1 MFVKNNYTSSWYSKP
16 KESISQNLNGSIL
29 NHLFLPHNLPSSSD
43 TDYLIDSDH
52 RYEYKLLEYVNEYW
66 QSFDAKNELSVF
78 QVLKK
83 CFQYWAAIQNKENC
97 SVPNLQSIIQK
108 LVPGDFLPLYFHA
121 QNAAILIEI
130 DENHTDQPLISSW
143 QVALPPDVITSSLE
157 PHFSDFPV
165 PVFRLPNRSHLLSRV
180 HCELLIDFMNNTIEH
195 AKVQKSSYRF
205 DEIRD
210 VPTSHYVC
218 QWWITQFQDAQVHN
232 QTNPSIAF
240 KKKHRDQIRH
250 TRSMLPFRRSGLW
263 MTIKVVLHT
272 ILVRRLGNI
281 GTIVYKLLITHFLT
295 YCISEKLSN
304 NYRIS
309 NDILMHCLRK
319 IVRRLNKIDQLLP
332 PVDSN
337 DIDQWI
343 QNVKEE
349 IKQKVDV
356 ITPSPKWQK
365 SIEKQKKQKHAKLHL
380 HPYQQETYQHPC
392 RKLKEYIDQRRS
404 GESSRYYFDGFGY
417 RCLESNRVA
426 DRDDDLPR
434 SLLTNRDEDPMGI
447 VLTRAEIWIQY
458 NLAAWIDSSL
468 QSDKGNQ
475 TFEKLQNFYE
485 NYQNAVLKWYYSEN
499 KSTDPIGYSRFILTS
514 LTIIRLMHKNLC
526 EHGRF
531 QRLKLHAIRI
541 PNLLEL
547 FEYLVLPN
555 RNEMFQA
562 RTLYDYFQEFSKKT
576 YPDLLS
582 NIESRNSFGV
592 QFADQSPEMN
602 ETLEK
607 IQEQIEQD
615 KKDKTEEVNKAKKK
629 YEELMKKVIGLKCEC
644 ESDVNIYYKKCDRC
658 NFERAANNIKVDIY
672 ECPIPSE
679 RESALAVI
687 FELQM
692 PNEIRC
698 YRDILW
704 LFANRPNP
712 KPSHK
717 MYEWL
722 SSRPHGSKLAMFYRG
737 PRDCKVQLLSAKR
750 SLSETHYS
758 APRSIAST
766 PLKEFFYE
774 NSLQVQITPTR
785 PTTLQDECR
794 TLTPEL
800 SDPNYKSLQFSIE
813 STQFV
818 QNKTIANLS
827 KCTLQLKPIEFL
839 EFGSFRSGHRLQWWN
854 LLSALETDSLSMDEE
869 SVAVLITHALL
880 QNGPFATDGKALI
893 YSWCPESHQQLL
905 EDHFVDELI
914 VRLERHLKHFECN
927 WQNELVL
934 IIITVVVIRI
944 FTICNSTRKQR
955 MTDVVL
961 KCRNTGAK
969 WIQLILKSIHNPSSA
984 DSNKMDELRDKIGII
999 GIACLLTF
1007 SVYTDASHSLDLS
1020 NDDVMSLLNMIT
1032 TVHDNLILGNKQL
1045 NMSVFMRNLMR
1056 QSERVL
1062 VSIHPMVKKL
1072 LEKNSYELLNEFA
1085 SIYWAVIR
1093 TKGKADGKWKK
1104 RSENIYDGWYDGQYE
1119 SNKVSINCFNGQF
1132 VVNDQSVRFLPN
1144 NITSDK
1150 LFQRVFGN
1158 HIFEVQRAEQ
1168 DDTYITKNGYHHDG
1182 KVHYEFNRQNYCLRI
1197 YERHAHTNDRFELIP
1212 PKCFEDEVAEIFVS
1226 NYSHWWNDKTKI
1238 VEFRPVHFQHEN
1250 FLHDIHYI
1258 LAIKKGFIRTN
1269 NTENRQYLINRSS
1282 SFLKN
1287 LFTKYFIRLDSE
1299 PYVYMLADNGIIN
1312 IHLSR
1317 LGIAFKYSPQHN
1329 TITSR
1334 EYSDMHVDENQCFGT
1349 LTGLRSG
1356 LLLSPMAATE
1366 HKNRHQ
1372 LCRKLIVPYGEIRI
1386 SKKPDRHHQ
1395 TVTIDRT
1402 SEYKS
1407 PFLHQYFVFILNDRL
1422 RILQPTDSPTGWLYL
1437 ALLHAVTSHCLPDQY
1452 TGMTGMERSFELLN
1466 SAGSWC
1472 GQPFDPV
1479 CRQILLQI
1487 AIISPQ
1493 VNYYPENNQSME
1505 KIEWNPDYLPYSL
1518 QHFGY
1523 YLVAKKLLEAS
1534 EEWNF
1539 MYSTSATHN
1548 NDELEKLFKTRLSPQ
1563 MEAEIQRTSAVSS
1576 YKSLWE
1582 NSMIPFHTKVSVSP
1596 QRFGFESFRNHYQIH
1611 LKLADTSIDQKLLES
1626 ARLKFMHPHSGYFIK
1641 PTACVRI
1648 MNEKKEFP
1656 KEIFPSTDSQV
1667 NLISDIAKYFKEH
1680 LAESWNQFKMLEEY
1694 RKEYPSSNIIERFL
1708 RSLRQESRQTWS
1720 ELGKSIIFTNQLLF
1734 KTGLTV
1740 RFLPTELLSVF
1751 HQTWL
1756 NETEINSRNAP
1767 VLVLTPEQRIL
1778 LGGMMV
1784 NWVVEQQIERALHFG
1799 YQKKWEDFESEISN
1813 VPHTNWVPSQN
1824 LPWLIMELEMNI
1836 TIREIQVEVARH
1848 MTQPIMNDN
1857 DPNMRN
1863 TVMQLNM
1870 GEGKTSVIVPMLAL
1884 CLCSS
1889 SSSLV
1894 RIIVLK
1900 SLFPTNYQSLRHK
1913 LGGLLNRRVLSFACR
1928 RDMNFNESQAN
1939 QIFNRL
1945 QYGLSQRDVVLTSP
1959 EDILSFDLLTID
1971 KCRRNEFDV
1980 GRSMLSTQCWIKTYV
1995 RDILDE
2001 SDEILHVK
2009 YQLIYSIGGQK
2020 QVDGGLERWRTIQT
2034 VLNLVKQHATSIAT
2048 EFNDDVSYKVSE
2060 RKSSF
2065 PEFRLLNHQPFPELC
2080 KRIAKDWLNQ
2090 KSFRQSDEQLILQF
2104 ILDTSVPITCLK
2116 DRFPYNIIQ
2125 LFLVMRGL
2133 LSSEVLCVTLK
2144 KRYRV
2149 NFGVNPNPK
2158 FNRLMAVPFRAKDVA
2173 AENTEFGHPDVALV
2187 LTQISYYYSGLSDL
2201 QLRQC
2206 FDRLSQNENDPKVI
2220 YNEWISLEEDNDT
2233 IARIKQWKQVNLK
2246 DKHQRTEQ
2254 LFPTFRRNIQV
2265 INYFLNNFVYPHE
2278 SKQFPHKLIASP
2290 WDLSS
2295 SVRKKI
2301 MTGFSGTNDT
2311 QLLLPVHIHQCDL
2324 PELKKTDAVVLNN
2337 LLQPKNEHYQDLPI
2351 SASSEEILKQ
2361 IVNTEPMIQVILDV
2375 GALFIDGSNRQIAIK
2390 WLDLS
2395 NINRIDYVVYFEM
2408 DSIFVCDRQYQHHAF
2423 STSPASERLD
2433 RCLFYLDEIHTRG
2446 TDFKFPNEFRAAVT
2460 LGNGLTKD
2468 RLVQACMRMRKLGK
2482 HHWLSFWSS
2491 SEVHHQIQTLK
2502 KTSALNKEKEN
2513 INDHI
2518 SLTDILRWV
2527 YENTQQAT
2535 WDGLHHWAT
2544 QSLSFQQKISAFRN
2558 IDWNNYQ
2565 QILTN
2570 IMMENLAKAS
2580 LDAEILDLKTMYG
2593 HEKTFQTVYEIYST
2607 RYQYSNTGYSTEIHE
2622 AVSKRLLDY
2631 GGSKKLLTQLLDEE
2645 QQRELEREQETE
2657 EERQQVR
2664 PIAAVPCE
2672 PILHHEVMN
2681 LCETQGPMLNL
2692 SHLPNVFCSIAD
2704 AFIGTTFY
2712 RESQPG
2718 CWQENLWVTTEFKR
2732 VIQTK
2737 GESLDPFLRPPRWV
2751 LIYRNQH
2758 IIFLSPYEAN
2768 ELMDR
2773 LQYLYHKSPSDKLMQ
2788 TTLRL
2793 LLPRTRRDQSIL
2805 FNTRTLTIPPLI
2817 SSDPEIPDY
2826 SIPIEVLV
2834 ALFAFN
2840 GTIYFENKREQD
2852 AYCKFLGLC
2861 LKPRNEIEI
2870 NAFDNGWI
2878 NIDGFVENLDHR
2890 QQLQLHQCRFSF
2902 NPLIFIRKLIEN
2914 RNQAHAPLSSH
2925 VGSIIINAIKLPI
2938 E

>member
-1 MFVKNNYTSSWYSKP
+1 
-16 KESISQNLNGSIL
+16 
-29 NHLFLPHNLPSSSD
+29 
-43 TDYLIDSDH
+43 
-52 RYEYKLLEYVNEYW
+52 
-66 QSFDAKNELSVF
+66 
-78 QVLKK
+78 
-83 CFQYWAAIQNKENC
+83 
-97 SVPNLQSIIQK
+97 
-108 LVPGDFLPLYFHA
+108 
-121 QNAAILIEI
+121 
-130 DENHTDQPLISSW
+130 
-143 QVALPPDVITSSLE
+143 
-157 PHFSDFPV
+157 
-165 PVFRLPNRSHLLSRV
+165 
-180 HCELLIDFMNNTIEH
+180 MNNTIEH
-195 AKVQKSSYRF
+195 AKVQKSLYRF

-210 VPTSHYVC
+210 VPISHYVC

-240 KKKHRDQIRH
+240 KKKHRDQIRY

-263 MTIKVVLHT
+263 MTIKAVLHT
-272 ILVRRLGNI
+272 IL
-281 GTIVYKLLITHFLT
+281 
-295 YCISEKLSN
+295 
-304 NYRIS
+304 
-309 NDILMHCLRK
+309 
-319 IVRRLNKIDQLLP
+319 
-332 PVDSN
+332 
-337 DIDQWI
+337 
-343 QNVKEE
+343 
-349 IKQKVDV
+349 
-356 ITPSPKWQK
+356 
-365 SIEKQKKQKHAKLHL
+365 
-380 HPYQQETYQHPC
+380 QETYQHPC

-404 GESSRYYFDGFGY
+404 GESSRYYFDRFGY

-434 SLLTNRDEDPMGI
+434 FLLTNHDEDSIGI

-468 QSDKGNQ
+468 QSGKGDQ

-485 NYQNAVLKWYYSEN
+485 NYQNAALNWYYSKN
-499 KSTDPIGYSRFILTS
+499 KSIDPIGYSRFILTS
-514 LTIIRLMHKNLC
+514 LTIIRLIHKTLC
-526 EHGRF
+526 EDGRF

-547 FEYLVLPN
+547 FEFLVLPN

-582 NIESRNSFGV
+582 NIESRHSFGV

-615 KKDKTEEVNKAKKK
+615 KKDKTEELNKAKKK
-629 YEELMKKVIGLKCEC
+629 YEELMKEVIDLKCEC
-644 ESDVNIYYKKCDRC
+644 ETDVKLYYKKCDRC
-658 NFERAANNIKVDIY
+658 KFERTANNIKVDIY

-722 SSRPHGSKLAMFYRG
+722 SSRPHGSKLAMFYKG
-737 PRDCKVQLLSAKR
+737 PRDCKVQLLSAKQ

-766 PLKEFFYE
+766 PLEDFFYE

-854 LLSALETDSLSMDEE
+854 LLSALETDSLSIDEE

-880 QNGPFATDGKALI
+880 QNGPFAIDGKALI

-914 VRLERHLKHFECN
+914 VRLERHLKDFECN

-955 MTDVVL
+955 MIDLVL
-961 KCRNTGAK
+961 KCRHTGAK
-969 WIQLILKSIHNPSSA
+969 WIQLILKSIHNPSSS
-984 DSNKMDELRDKIGII
+984 DSNKMDALRDKIGII

-1020 NDDVMSLLNMIT
+1020 NDDVMSLLNMVT
-1032 TVHDNLILGNKQL
+1032 TVHDNLILGNKKL

-1119 SNKVSINCFNGQF
+1119 SNNVSIDCFNGKF
-1132 VVNDQSVRFLPN
+1132 VVNDQSIGFLPN

-1158 HIFEVQRAEQ
+1158 HIFEVQRGEQ
-1168 DDTYITKNGYHHDG
+1168 DDTYITKHGYHHDE

-1197 YERHAHTNDRFELIP
+1197 YEHHAQTNDRFELIP
-1212 PKCFEDEVAEIFVS
+1212 PKCFEDELAEIFVS

-1282 SFLKN
+1282 SFFKN
-1287 LFTKYFIRLDSE
+1287 LFTKYFIRLDGE

-1317 LGIAFKYSPQHN
+1317 LGIAFKYSPQHS

-1334 EYSDMHVDENQCFGT
+1334 EYFDMHVDENQCFGT

-1356 LLLSPMAATE
+1356 LLLSPMATIE

-1402 SEYKS
+1402 SESKS

-1466 SAGSWC
+1466 SAGSWSD
-1472 GQPFDPV
+1472 QPFDPV

-1493 VNYYPENNQSME
+1493 VNYYSENNQSME

-1523 YLVAKKLLEAS
+1523 YLIAKKLLEAS

-1539 MYSTSATHN
+1539 MYSTSATPN
-1548 NDELEKLFKTRLSPQ
+1548 NDELEKLFKSKKYNENLLMKLYWDYRDSYNPLARLSPQ
-1563 MEAEIQRTSAVSS
+1563 MEAEIQRASVVSS
-1576 YKSLWE
+1576 YKPVWE
-1582 NSMIPFHTKVSVSP
+1582 NSVRATNYSSLRLIDNLYGSGDVDLKDSSQLRCFPLSRWLSSEYQLKNIWIGLFKLAEELKTVESNNRQDDIERFEFLLDFLHYISDKCSYKPFYLQMLKSIIRGPSLSLRSLPYPSFTRYENIEEISFQRHRIKLPRNLGRYRYPIANREIEDCFLQNRDYENESFPDRYIRTFEINCLFKSWRRNSELRLFINNIQNHVRSIVMVPFHTKVSVNP

-1611 LKLADTSIDQKLLES
+1611 LKLADTNIDQKLLES
-1626 ARLKFMHPHSGYFIK
+1626 ARLKFMHPHSDYFIK
-1641 PTACVRI
+1641 LTACVRI
-1648 MNEKKEFP
+1648 TNEKKEFP

-1680 LAESWNQFKMLEEY
+1680 LAESWNQFNMLEEY
-1694 RKEYPSSNIIERFL
+1694 RKEYPSLNITERFL
-1708 RSLRQESRQTWS
+1708 HSLRQESRQNWS

-1734 KTGLTV
+1734 KTGLAV
-1740 RFLPTELLSVF
+1740 RFLPTTLLSVF

-1767 VLVLTPEQRIL
+1767 VLVLTPDQRTL
-1778 LGGMMV
+1778 LGGIMV

-1799 YQKKWEDFESEISN
+1799 YQKKWEDFEREISN
-1813 VPHTNWVPSQN
+1813 VPHANWVPSQN
-1824 LPWLIMELEMNI
+1824 LPWLIIELEMNI

-1848 MTQPIMNDN
+1848 MTQPIMNNN
-1857 DPNMRN
+1857 DFNMRN

-1884 CLCSS
+1884 SLCSS

-1928 RDMNFNESQAN
+1928 RDMNFSESQAN

-1980 GRSMLSTQCWIKTYV
+1980 GRPMLSTQRWIKTYV

-2020 QVDGGLERWRTIQT
+2020 QVDGGLERWQTIQS

-2065 PEFRLLNHQPFPELC
+2065 PEFRLLNHRPFLELC

-2090 KSFRQSDEQLILQF
+2090 KNFRQSDEELILQF
-2104 ILDTSVPITCLK
+2104 ILDISVPITCLK

-2133 LSSEVLCVTLK
+2133 LSSEVLFVTLK

-2206 FDRLSQNENDPKVI
+2206 FDRLSQNENDPEVI

-2254 LFPTFRRNIQV
+2254 LFPTFRRNMQV
-2265 INYFLNNFVYPHE
+2265 INYFLNNFVYPYE

-2295 SVRKKI
+2295 SARKKI

-2337 LLQPKNEHYQDLPI
+2337 LLQPKNEHYRDLPI

-2423 STSPASERLD
+2423 STAPASERLD

-2491 SEVHHQIQTLK
+2491 SEVHHQVQTLK
-2502 KTSALNKEKEN
+2502 KTSALYKEKEN
-2513 INDHI
+2513 VNDHI

-2527 YENTQQAT
+2527 YENTQQAI

-2544 QSLSFQQKISAFRN
+2544 QSLSFQQKNSAFRN

-2580 LDAEILDLKTMYG
+2580 LEAEILDLKTMYG
-2593 HEKTFQTVYEIYST
+2593 HEKIFQTVYEIYST

-2692 SHLPNVFCSIAD
+2692 SHLPNVFCPIAD
-2704 AFIGTTFY
+2704 AFIGMTFY

-2718 CWQENLWVTTEFKR
+2718 CWQENLWITTEFKR

-2768 ELMDR
+2768 ELMDH

-2817 SSDPEIPDY
+2817 SFGPEILDY
-2826 SIPIEVLV
+2826 SIPIELLV

-2861 LKPRNEIEI
+2861 LKPRNEIET

-2890 QQLQLHQCRFSF
+2890 QQLQLHQCRFSS
-2902 NPLIFIRKLIEN
+2902 NPLSFIRKLIEN

>member
-1 MFVKNNYTSSWYSKP
+1 
-16 KESISQNLNGSIL
+16 
-29 NHLFLPHNLPSSSD
+29 
-43 TDYLIDSDH
+43 
-52 RYEYKLLEYVNEYW
+52 
-66 QSFDAKNELSVF
+66 
-78 QVLKK
+78 
-83 CFQYWAAIQNKENC
+83 
-97 SVPNLQSIIQK
+97 
-108 LVPGDFLPLYFHA
+108 
-121 QNAAILIEI
+121 
-130 DENHTDQPLISSW
+130 
-143 QVALPPDVITSSLE
+143 
-157 PHFSDFPV
+157 
-165 PVFRLPNRSHLLSRV
+165 
-180 HCELLIDFMNNTIEH
+180 
-195 AKVQKSSYRF
+195 
-205 DEIRD
+205 
-210 VPTSHYVC
+210 
-218 QWWITQFQDAQVHN
+218 
-232 QTNPSIAF
+232 
-240 KKKHRDQIRH
+240 
-250 TRSMLPFRRSGLW
+250 MLPFRRSGLW

-272 ILVRRLGNI
+272 IL
-281 GTIVYKLLITHFLT
+281 
-295 YCISEKLSN
+295 
-304 NYRIS
+304 
-309 NDILMHCLRK
+309 
-319 IVRRLNKIDQLLP
+319 
-332 PVDSN
+332 
-337 DIDQWI
+337 
-343 QNVKEE
+343 
-349 IKQKVDV
+349 
-356 ITPSPKWQK
+356 
-365 SIEKQKKQKHAKLHL
+365 
-380 HPYQQETYQHPC
+380 QETYQHPC

-404 GESSRYYFDGFGY
+404 GESSRYYFDRFGY

-434 SLLTNRDEDPMGI
+434 FLLTNHDEDSIGI

-468 QSDKGNQ
+468 QSGKGDQ

-485 NYQNAVLKWYYSEN
+485 NYQNAALNWYYSKN
-499 KSTDPIGYSRFILTS
+499 KSIDPIGYSRFILTS
-514 LTIIRLMHKNLC
+514 LTIIRLIHKTLC
-526 EHGRF
+526 EDGRF

-547 FEYLVLPN
+547 FEFLVLPN

-582 NIESRNSFGV
+582 NIESRHSFGV

-615 KKDKTEEVNKAKKK
+615 KKDKTEELNKAKKK
-629 YEELMKKVIGLKCEC
+629 YEELMKEVIDLKCEC
-644 ESDVNIYYKKCDRC
+644 ETDVKLYYKKCDRC
-658 NFERAANNIKVDIY
+658 KFERTANNIKVDIY

-722 SSRPHGSKLAMFYRG
+722 SSRPHGSKLAMFYKG
-737 PRDCKVQLLSAKR
+737 PRDCKVQLLSAKQ

-766 PLKEFFYE
+766 PLEDFFYE

-854 LLSALETDSLSMDEE
+854 LLSALETDSLSIDEE

-880 QNGPFATDGKALI
+880 QNGPFAIDGKALI

-914 VRLERHLKHFECN
+914 VRLERHLKDFECN

-955 MTDVVL
+955 MIDLVL
-961 KCRNTGAK
+961 KCRHTGAK
-969 WIQLILKSIHNPSSA
+969 WIQLILKSIHNPSSS
-984 DSNKMDELRDKIGII
+984 DSNKMDALRDKIGII

-1020 NDDVMSLLNMIT
+1020 NDDVMSLLNMVT
-1032 TVHDNLILGNKQL
+1032 TVHDNLILGNKKL

-1119 SNKVSINCFNGQF
+1119 SNNVSIDCFNGKF
-1132 VVNDQSVRFLPN
+1132 VVNDQSIGFLPN

-1158 HIFEVQRAEQ
+1158 HIFEVQRGEQ
-1168 DDTYITKNGYHHDG
+1168 DDTYITKHGYHHDE

-1197 YERHAHTNDRFELIP
+1197 YEHHAQTNDRFELIP
-1212 PKCFEDEVAEIFVS
+1212 PKCFEDELAEIFVS

-1282 SFLKN
+1282 SFFKN
-1287 LFTKYFIRLDSE
+1287 LFTKYFIRLDGE

-1317 LGIAFKYSPQHN
+1317 LGIAFKYSPQHS

-1334 EYSDMHVDENQCFGT
+1334 EYFDMHVDENQCFGT

-1356 LLLSPMAATE
+1356 LLLSPMAAIE
-1366 HKNRHQ
+1366 HKNRHK

-1402 SEYKS
+1402 SESKS

-1437 ALLHAVTSHCLPDQY
+1437 GLLHAVTSHCLPDQY
-1452 TGMTGMERSFELLN
+1452 IGMTGMERSFELLN
-1466 SAGSWC
+1466 SAGSWSD
-1472 GQPFDPV
+1472 QPFDPV

-1493 VNYYPENNQSME
+1493 VNYYSENNQSME

-1523 YLVAKKLLEAS
+1523 YLIAKKLLEAS

-1539 MYSTSATHN
+1539 MYSTSATPN
-1548 NDELEKLFKTRLSPQ
+1548 NDELEKLFKT
-1563 MEAEIQRTSAVSS
+1563 
-1576 YKSLWE
+1576 
-1582 NSMIPFHTKVSVSP
+1582 
-1596 QRFGFESFRNHYQIH
+1596 
-1611 LKLADTSIDQKLLES
+1611 
-1626 ARLKFMHPHSGYFIK
+1626 
-1641 PTACVRI
+1641 
-1648 MNEKKEFP
+1648 
-1656 KEIFPSTDSQV
+1656 
-1667 NLISDIAKYFKEH
+1667 
-1680 LAESWNQFKMLEEY
+1680 
-1694 RKEYPSSNIIERFL
+1694 
-1708 RSLRQESRQTWS
+1708 
-1720 ELGKSIIFTNQLLF
+1720 
-1734 KTGLTV
+1734 V
-1740 RFLPTELLSVF
+1740 RFLPTTLLSVF

-1767 VLVLTPEQRIL
+1767 VLVLTPDQRTL
-1778 LGGMMV
+1778 LGGIMV

-1799 YQKKWEDFESEISN
+1799 YQKKWEDFEREISN
-1813 VPHTNWVPSQN
+1813 VPHANWVPSQN
-1824 LPWLIMELEMNI
+1824 LPWLIIELEMNI

-1848 MTQPIMNDN
+1848 MTQPIMNNN
-1857 DPNMRN
+1857 DFNMRN

-1884 CLCSS
+1884 SLCSS

-1928 RDMNFNESQAN
+1928 RDMNFSESQAN

-1980 GRSMLSTQCWIKTYV
+1980 GRPMLSTQRWIKTYV

-2020 QVDGGLERWRTIQT
+2020 QVDGGLERWRTIQS

-2065 PEFRLLNHQPFPELC
+2065 PEFRLLNHRPFLELC

-2090 KSFRQSDEQLILQF
+2090 KNFRQSDEELILQF
-2104 ILDTSVPITCLK
+2104 ILDISVPITCLK

-2133 LSSEVLCVTLK
+2133 LSSEVLFVTLK

-2206 FDRLSQNENDPKVI
+2206 FDRLSQNENDPEVI

-2254 LFPTFRRNIQV
+2254 LFPTFRRNMQV
-2265 INYFLNNFVYPHE
+2265 INYFLNNFVYPYE

-2295 SVRKKI
+2295 SARKKI

-2337 LLQPKNEHYQDLPI
+2337 LLQPKNEHYRDLPI

-2491 SEVHHQIQTLK
+2491 SEVHHQVQTLK
-2502 KTSALNKEKEN
+2502 KTSALYKEKEN
-2513 INDHI
+2513 VNDHI

-2527 YENTQQAT
+2527 YENTQQAI

-2544 QSLSFQQKISAFRN
+2544 QSLSFQQKNSAFRN

-2580 LDAEILDLKTMYG
+2580 LEGEILDLKTMYG
-2593 HEKTFQTVYEIYST
+2593 HEKIFQTVYEIYST

-2672 PILHHEVMN
+2672 PILHHEVLN

-2692 SHLPNVFCSIAD
+2692 SHLPNVFCPIAD
-2704 AFIGTTFY
+2704 AFIGMTFY

-2718 CWQENLWVTTEFKR
+2718 CWQENLWITTEFKR

-2768 ELMDR
+2768 ELMDH

-2817 SSDPEIPDY
+2817 SFGPEILDY
-2826 SIPIEVLV
+2826 SIPIELLV

-2861 LKPRNEIEI
+2861 LKPRNEIET

-2890 QQLQLHQCRFSF
+2890 QQLQLHQCRFSS
-2902 NPLIFIRKLIEN
+2902 NPKVLSKDLIPEIHDFSQLIKILIFFNGSTDLEWGKQYKKVRTVEFKQLISKIESVLCAWLRHTFDPLDFAYFDTSKGVGGTLTTDINGTFLFSQLLIDLLLRMIPQATDKDELIEYCTKAYDEVARFFLGDITVHRTDVQYVLFKIDAN
-2914 RNQAHAPLSSH
+2914 PDVLTKVNVDDNSFRQQ
-2925 VGSIIINAIKLPI
+2925 IKSLAYI
-2938 E
+2938 

>member
-1 MFVKNNYTSSWYSKP
+1 
-16 KESISQNLNGSIL
+16 
-29 NHLFLPHNLPSSSD
+29 
-43 TDYLIDSDH
+43 
-52 RYEYKLLEYVNEYW
+52 
-66 QSFDAKNELSVF
+66 
-78 QVLKK
+78 
-83 CFQYWAAIQNKENC
+83 
-97 SVPNLQSIIQK
+97 
-108 LVPGDFLPLYFHA
+108 
-121 QNAAILIEI
+121 
-130 DENHTDQPLISSW
+130 
-143 QVALPPDVITSSLE
+143 
-157 PHFSDFPV
+157 
-165 PVFRLPNRSHLLSRV
+165 
-180 HCELLIDFMNNTIEH
+180 
-195 AKVQKSSYRF
+195 
-205 DEIRD
+205 
-210 VPTSHYVC
+210 
-218 QWWITQFQDAQVHN
+218 
-232 QTNPSIAF
+232 
-240 KKKHRDQIRH
+240 
-250 TRSMLPFRRSGLW
+250 
-263 MTIKVVLHT
+263 
-272 ILVRRLGNI
+272 
-281 GTIVYKLLITHFLT
+281 
-295 YCISEKLSN
+295 
-304 NYRIS
+304 
-309 NDILMHCLRK
+309 
-319 IVRRLNKIDQLLP
+319 
-332 PVDSN
+332 
-337 DIDQWI
+337 
-343 QNVKEE
+343 
-349 IKQKVDV
+349 
-356 ITPSPKWQK
+356 
-365 SIEKQKKQKHAKLHL
+365 
-380 HPYQQETYQHPC
+380 
-392 RKLKEYIDQRRS
+392 
-404 GESSRYYFDGFGY
+404 
-417 RCLESNRVA
+417 
-426 DRDDDLPR
+426 
-434 SLLTNRDEDPMGI
+434 
-447 VLTRAEIWIQY
+447 
-458 NLAAWIDSSL
+458 
-468 QSDKGNQ
+468 
-475 TFEKLQNFYE
+475 
-485 NYQNAVLKWYYSEN
+485 
-499 KSTDPIGYSRFILTS
+499 
-514 LTIIRLMHKNLC
+514 
-526 EHGRF
+526 
-531 QRLKLHAIRI
+531 
-541 PNLLEL
+541 
-547 FEYLVLPN
+547 
-555 RNEMFQA
+555 
-562 RTLYDYFQEFSKKT
+562 
-576 YPDLLS
+576 
-582 NIESRNSFGV
+582 
-592 QFADQSPEMN
+592 
-602 ETLEK
+602 
-607 IQEQIEQD
+607 
-615 KKDKTEEVNKAKKK
+615 
-629 YEELMKKVIGLKCEC
+629 
-644 ESDVNIYYKKCDRC
+644 
-658 NFERAANNIKVDIY
+658 
-672 ECPIPSE
+672 
-679 RESALAVI
+679 
-687 FELQM
+687 
-692 PNEIRC
+692 
-698 YRDILW
+698 
-704 LFANRPNP
+704 
-712 KPSHK
+712 
-717 MYEWL
+717 
-722 SSRPHGSKLAMFYRG
+722 
-737 PRDCKVQLLSAKR
+737 
-750 SLSETHYS
+750 
-758 APRSIAST
+758 
-766 PLKEFFYE
+766 
-774 NSLQVQITPTR
+774 
-785 PTTLQDECR
+785 
-794 TLTPEL
+794 
-800 SDPNYKSLQFSIE
+800 
-813 STQFV
+813 
-818 QNKTIANLS
+818 
-827 KCTLQLKPIEFL
+827 
-839 EFGSFRSGHRLQWWN
+839 
-854 LLSALETDSLSMDEE
+854 
-869 SVAVLITHALL
+869 
-880 QNGPFATDGKALI
+880 LI

-905 EDHFVDELI
+905 KDHFVDELI
-914 VRLERHLKHFECN
+914 VRLEHHLKDFECN
-927 WQNELVL
+927 WQNDLVL
-934 IIITVVVIRI
+934 IILTVVAIRI
-944 FTICNSTRKQR
+944 FTICNSTIKQR
-955 MTDVVL
+955 TTDLVL
-961 KCRNTGAK
+961 KCRNTGEK
-969 WIQLILKSIHNPSSA
+969 WIQLILKSIHNPSSS
-984 DSNKMDELRDKIGII
+984 DSNKMDALRDKIGII

-1007 SVYTDASHSLDLS
+1007 SVYTDASHSFDLS
-1020 NDDVMSLLNMIT
+1020 NGDVISLLNLVT
-1032 TVHDNLILGNKQL
+1032 TVHDNLILGNKQR

-1093 TKGKADGKWKK
+1093 TKGNVDCKWKK

-1119 SNKVSINCFNGQF
+1119 SNKVSIDCFNGKF
-1132 VVNDQSVRFLPN
+1132 VVNDQSVGFLPN
-1144 NITSDK
+1144 NITSDE
-1150 LFQRVFGN
+1150 LFQRVFGH

-1168 DDTYITKNGYHHDG
+1168 DDTYITKHGYHHDG
-1182 KVHYEFNRQNYCLRI
+1182 KVHYEFNCRNYCLRI
-1197 YERHAHTNDRFELIP
+1197 YERHAQTNDRFELIP
-1212 PKCFEDEVAEIFVS
+1212 PKCFEGELAEIFVS

-1269 NTENRQYLINRSS
+1269 NAENRQYLINRSS
-1282 SFLKN
+1282 SFFKT

-1299 PYVYMLADNGIIN
+1299 PYVYMLAENDIIN

-1317 LGIAFKYSPQHN
+1317 LGIVFKYSLQHN

-1334 EYSDMHVDENQCFGT
+1334 EYSDMHVDDNQCFGT

-1356 LLLSPMAATE
+1356 LLLSPMAAIE
-1366 HKNRHQ
+1366 HKNRYQ

-1395 TVTIDRT
+1395 TVTIDRR
-1402 SEYKS
+1402 SESKS
-1407 PFLHQYFVFILNDRL
+1407 PFLHQYFVFNLNDRL

-1466 SAGSWC
+1466 SAGSWSD
-1472 GQPFDPV
+1472 QPFDSV

-1493 VNYYPENNQSME
+1493 VNYYSENNQSME

-1523 YLVAKKLLEAS
+1523 YLIAKKLLEAS

-1539 MYSTSATHN
+1539 MYSTSTTPN
-1548 NDELEKLFKTRLSPQ
+1548 NDELEQLFKSKNYNEKLLRKLYWDYRDSYNPLARLSPQ
-1563 MEAEIQRTSAVSS
+1563 MEAEIQRTSIVSS
-1576 YKSLWE
+1576 YKPVWE
-1582 NSMIPFHTKVSVSP
+1582 NSVGATNYSSLRLIDNLYGSGDVDLKDSSQLRCFPLTRWLSSEYQLKNIWIGLFKLAEELKTVESNHRQDDGERFELLLDFLHYISDKCSYKPFYLQMLKSIIRGPRLSLRSLSYPSFTRYNNIEEMTFQDNRIKLRNLGYYKRSIALQEMRNCFVKNCTYENENLPQVNQINSQIDQVNMLFCSWRNNVKLRSFVENIQNHLCSVQIIRFHTRVSVNP
-1596 QRFGFESFRNHYQIH
+1596 QRFRFEPFRNHYQIH
-1611 LKLADTSIDQKLLES
+1611 LKLADTNIDQKLLES
-1626 ARLKFMHPHSGYFIK
+1626 ARLKFMHPHSDYFIK

-1648 MNEKKEFP
+1648 TNETKEFP

-1667 NLISDIAKYFKEH
+1667 NPISDIAKYFKEH
-1680 LAESWNQFKMLEEY
+1680 LAESWNQFNMLEEY
-1694 RKEYPSSNIIERFL
+1694 QKEYPSLNIIERFL
-1708 RSLRQESRQTWS
+1708 YSLRQESRQSWT

-1734 KTGLTV
+1734 KTGLAA
-1740 RFLPTELLSVF
+1740 RFLPTTLLSVF

-1767 VLVLTPEQRIL
+1767 VLVLTPDQRTL
-1778 LGGMMV
+1778 LGGIMV
-1784 NWVVEQQIERALHFG
+1784 NWIVEQQLERVLHFG
-1799 YQKKWEDFESEISN
+1799 YQNKWEDFEREISN
-1813 VPHTNWVPSQN
+1813 VPHANWVPSQN

-1848 MTQPIMNDN
+1848 MTQPTMNN
-1857 DPNMRN
+1857 NNNEPNMRN

-1884 CLCSS
+1884 SLCSS

-1900 SLFPTNYQSLRHK
+1900 SLFPTNYQSLRYK
-1913 LGGLLNRRVLSFACR
+1913 LGGLLNRRVLSFSCR
-1928 RDMNFNESQAN
+1928 RDMNFSESQAN

-1945 QYGLSQRDVVLTSP
+1945 QYGLSQRDVILASP

-1980 GRSMLSTQCWIKTYV
+1980 GRSMLSTQRWIKTYV

-2020 QVDGGLERWRTIQT
+2020 QVDGGLERWRTIQS

-2048 EFNDDVSYKVSE
+2048 DFNDDISYKVSE
-2060 RKSSF
+2060 RKSTF
-2065 PEFRLLNHQPFPELC
+2065 PEFRLLNHRPFPELC

-2090 KSFRQSDEQLILQF
+2090 KNFRQLDEELILQF

-2125 LFLVMRGL
+2125 LFLIMRGL
-2133 LSSEVLCVTLK
+2133 LSSEVLFVTLK

-2173 AENTEFGHPDVALV
+2173 AENTEFGHPDVGLV

-2206 FDRLSQNENDPKVI
+2206 FDRLSQNENDPEVI
-2220 YNEWISLEEDNDT
+2220 YNEWISLEEDNVT
-2233 IARIKQWKQVNLK
+2233 IVHIKQWKQVNLK

-2295 SVRKKI
+2295 SARKKI

-2311 QLLLPVHIHQCDL
+2311 QLLLPVHIQQCDL
-2324 PELKKTDAVVLNN
+2324 SELKKTDAVVLNN
-2337 LLQPKNEHYQDLPI
+2337 LLKPKNEHYQDLPI

-2361 IVNTEPMIQVILDV
+2361 IVITEPMIQVILDV
-2375 GALFIDGSNRQIAIK
+2375 GALFIDGSNRQIATK

-2395 NINRIDYVVYFEM
+2395 NINIIDYVVYFEM
-2408 DSIFVCDRQYQHHAF
+2408 DAIFVCDRQYQHHAF

-2502 KTSALNKEKEN
+2502 KTSALYKEKGN
-2513 INDHI
+2513 GNDHI

-2558 IDWNNYQ
+2558 FDWNNYQ

-2580 LDAEILDLKTMYG
+2580 LEAEILDLKTMYG
-2593 HEKTFQTVYEIYST
+2593 HKKTFQTVYEIYSA

-2631 GGSKKLLTQLLDEE
+2631 GGAKTLLTQLLDEE
-2645 QQRELEREQETE
+2645 QQRELEREQEAE
-2657 EERQQVR
+2657 EERQQIR

-2672 PILHHEVMN
+2672 PILHHEIMN
-2681 LCETQGPMLNL
+2681 LCEMHDPILNL
-2692 SHLPNVFCSIAD
+2692 SRLPNVFCPITD

-2718 CWQENLWVTTEFKR
+2718 CWQENLWITTEFKR

-2737 GESLDPFLRPPRWV
+2737 GESLDPFLRPPRWI

-2768 ELMDR
+2768 ELMDC
-2773 LQYLYHKSPSDKLMQ
+2773 LQYFYDKSPSKKLMQ

-2793 LLPRTRRDQSIL
+2793 LLPRTRRDQSTL
-2805 FNTRTLTIPPLI
+2805 FNARTLTIPPLI
-2817 SSDPEIPDY
+2817 SSDPDIPDY
-2826 SIPIEVLV
+2826 SIPIELLV

-2861 LKPRNEIEI
+2861 LKPRNEIET
-2870 NAFDNGWI
+2870 NTFDKGWI
-2878 NIDGFVENLDHR
+2878 SIDGFVENLEHR
-2890 QQLQLHQCRFSF
+2890 QQLQLHQCRFSS
-2902 NPLIFIRKLIEN
+2902 NPLSFIRKLTEN
-2914 RNQAHAPLSSH
+2914 RNQAHTPLSSH